1 MTSIRRF
8 ILRIRLFLS
17 TVFMRTKN
25 REERGFIYDLG
36 GEEFQKLP
44 LEERGKNVQR
54 DYNKYMEENL

>member
-1 MTSIRRF
+1 
-8 ILRIRLFLS
+8 
-17 TVFMRTKN
+17 MRTKN

-44 LEERGKNVQR
+44 LEEKGKNVQR